1 MRLNYETFLFED
13 AIANDQNIM
22 RTNLSKKAKVIII
35 SVGII
40 FTFIIATTVA
50 YYTAF
55 SQKSLAIDG
64 IQCNTME
71 HADFHIHAHLDLFI
85 NGKSFTVPELIG
97 IKPEDRCLYWLHTHD
112 DSGII
117 HIESPVKKEFTL
129 GQFFDIWNKKFD
141 NTHLLNYTTNN
152 KSSIMLSVY
161 VNGKKIDNK
170 TDFRD
175 IPLNSHDEIA
185 IVYGS
190 SAYNIPPRYEFPQ
203 GL

>member
-22 RTNLSKKAKVIII
+22 RTNLSKKAKVAII
-35 SVGII
+35 SIGII
-40 FTFIIATTVA
+40 FTFIIVATAA

-71 HADFHIHAHLDLFI
+71 HADFHIHAHLDLII

-97 IKPEDRCLYWLHTHD
+97 IKPEERCLYWLHTHD

-141 NTHLLNYTTNN
+141 NTHLLNFTTNN
-152 KSSIMLSVY
+152 KSSVMLSVY

-170 TDFRD
+170 TKFRD

-190 SAYNIPPRYEFPQ
+190 SAHNIPSRYEFQQ

>member
-22 RTNLSKKAKVIII
+22 RTNLFKKAKVAII
-35 SVGII
+35 SIGII
-40 FTFIIATTVA
+40 FTFIIVATVA

>member
-22 RTNLSKKAKVIII
+22 RTNLSKKAKVVII

-40 FTFIIATTVA
+40 FTFIIASTVA

-97 IKPEDRCLYWLHTHD
+97 IKPEERCLYWLHTHD

-141 NTHLLNYTTNN
+141 NTHLLNYTTDN

-170 TDFRD
+170 TNFRD
-175 IPLNSHDEIA
+175 IKLNSHDEIA
-185 IVYGS
+185 IVYGG
-190 SAYNIPPRYEFPQ
+190 SAHNIPSRYEFQQ